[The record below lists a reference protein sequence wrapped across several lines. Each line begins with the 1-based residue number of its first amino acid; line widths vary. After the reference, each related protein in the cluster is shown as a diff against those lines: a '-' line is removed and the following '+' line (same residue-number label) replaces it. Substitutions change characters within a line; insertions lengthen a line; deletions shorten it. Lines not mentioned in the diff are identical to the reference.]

1 MESEVMKYIKLVI
14 GSLLFPV
21 SVNLFISPVSLN
33 AGGIVG
39 MAQII
44 NYLIPISYDL
54 TGVINLAFNIPLF
67 ILAFRSISKNFC
79 FKTLVSLLVQTIG
92 FSIIPVMSEPIM
104 NDVLSNALI
113 GAVIGGFGV
122 GLCLQSSGSSG
133 GLDIL
138 GVYFSKTRPNFSVG
152 KLSYAVNAFVLGISA
167 YLFDL
172 QVALYSIIFIIV
184 MYYVCDHI
192 HYQNISLQTLIF
204 TKNPELKEAIMK
216 RVGRGVTY
224 WEGYGAYTNSSR
236 EVLACIINKY
246 EVRRIKKIVH
256 DIDPNAFV
264 TISEVS
270 MINGNFEKRI

>member
-1 MESEVMKYIKLVI
+1 MKYIKLVI

-256 DIDPNAFV
+256 EIDPNAFV

>member
-256 DIDPNAFV
+256 EIDPNAFV